1 MGMEEILYV
10 SLIILIK
17 LALLFL
23 VFVAFKKAY
32 SFLKKYIENFTEQY
46 KTKPEQFYNKV
57 DNKNN
62 EITLKIKTDDLQFQI
77 LTHFMKTMN
86 IEFNIE
92 SFIKK

>member
-32 SFLKKYIENFTEQY
+32 SFLKKYIE
-46 KTKPEQFYNKV
+46 
-57 DNKNN
+57 
-62 EITLKIKTDDLQFQI
+62 
-77 LTHFMKTMN
+77 
-86 IEFNIE
+86 
-92 SFIKK
+92 